1 MAAGRVVMEIDGK
14 KKLLR
19 MMVELGFPRGGR
31 EEDVE
36 AERCS
41 EGRSILLPAASR
53 SSAQGR
59 LPRGGTASG
68 DQPGFPTD
76 VLPIPNLPEDK
87 TLYME
92 QWMDRQREGLVPP
105 RAWGVPA
112 PPPCPR
118 LVL

>member
-1 MAAGRVVMEIDGK
+1 M
-14 KKLLR
+14 
-19 MMVELGFPRGGR
+19 
-31 EEDVE
+31 E

-92 QWMDRQREGLVPP
+92 RWMDGQREGLVPP
-105 RAWGVPA
+105 QSLRCACASPLPLPRAVTRRNRGNYRLSSPA
-112 PPPCPR
+112 SAI
-118 LVL
+118 